1 MQQEIV
7 SPMTTAAVTPL
18 IAITTVT
25 NVLCVFV
32 FGLIHLLEILDVLV
46 ALEILDVLVAL
57 EILDVLVAFCATAV
71 ETIVTELGVT
81 QLGTLWRSCPKC
93 NKQKLFLVKDISK
106 YLKALITFALLGFY
120 RDLRN

>member
-1 MQQEIV
+1 
-7 SPMTTAAVTPL
+7 MTTAAVTPL

-46 ALEILDVLVAL
+46 AFCVFVFGLIHLL

-81 QLGTLWRSCPKC
+81 QLETLWRSCPKC